1 MAEDYDAFKDGDGC
15 PEPDNDNDGFP
26 DSADACPGAALHTG
40 PDGMLGAPQDLNHN
54 GRRDINPPDP
64 TTEAVFTTDDVFK
77 LMFEDY
83 DGVLDTDGCHDSPGE
98 DFDGDGFTDDAEA
111 LTIGTNAGYPCGGNG
126 WPADLW
132 DLPPFSANK
141 ITVQDITSF
150 IAPVRR
156 LGTSAGVNDP
166 NFSARW
172 DLAPG
177 KGVFLTT
184 INVQDLSI
192 LVTLHPP
199 MLNGA
204 RALNGPVC
212 PMPSQ

>member
-1 MAEDYDAFKDGDGC
+1 M
-15 PEPDNDNDGFP
+15 
-26 DSADACPGAALHTG
+26 SATVT
-40 PDGMLGAPQDLNHN
+40 
-54 GRRDINPPDP
+54 DP
-64 TTEAVFTTDDVFK
+64 AGNTSEFSRCEAVWDDA
-77 LMFEDY
+77 D
-83 DGVLDTDGCHDSPGE
+83 DDN
-98 DFDGDGFTDDAEA
+98 DGFTDDAEA
-111 LTIGTNAGYPCGGNG
+111 LTIGTNAGYPCGGNS

-177 KGVFLTT
+177 NGVFLTT

-212 PMPSQ
+212 PYPSQ